1 VRRQLLCA
9 KSLAASLV
17 IVSLASASFADTIRG
32 TVHASGVRS
41 PEGVVVY
48 IERIPGASFA
58 PPKAHAVIEQTRL
71 LFIPHVLPILVGT
84 TVDFHNGEEPTD
96 GRAIQHNVFSPP
108 RSGAFNL
115 GTYAHNQ
122 SKPVLFDK
130 PGTVT
135 VLCNVHPEM
144 SAYVVVLETPYF
156 AVTDREGAYRITDV
170 PAGDY
175 VVKTWHPSLRQD
187 SRSVFLTG
195 ETVVDFRL
203 SR

>member
-1 VRRQLLCA
+1 MRRR
-9 KSLAASLV
+9 SLAATLVALSLT
-17 IVSLASASFADTIRG
+17 SASFADTIRG

-58 PPKAHAVIEQTRL
+58 PPEAHAVIEQTRL
-71 LFIPHVLPILVGT
+71 TFIPHVLPILVGT
-84 TVDFHNGEEPTD
+84 TVDFHNGEEPAD

-115 GTYAHNQ
+115 GTYAYNKA
-122 SKPVLFDK
+122 KPVLFDK
-130 PGTVT
+130 PGAVT

-156 AVTDREGAYRITDV
+156 AVADREGAYRITDV
-170 PAGDY
+170 PGGNY

-187 SRSVFLTG
+187 ARNVFVTG
-195 ETVVDFRL
+195 NTVVDFRL
-203 SR
+203 RRRGR